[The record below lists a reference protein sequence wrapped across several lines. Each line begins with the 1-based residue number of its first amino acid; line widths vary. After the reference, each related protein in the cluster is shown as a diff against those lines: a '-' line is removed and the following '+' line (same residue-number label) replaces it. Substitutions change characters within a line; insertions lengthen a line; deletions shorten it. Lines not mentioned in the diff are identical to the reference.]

1 MRNIWIGFAVA
12 TVALGQTAAQVE
24 RRLEVKNAP
33 TDQAFMEMANGVR
46 TVIEIRD
53 FSANGA
59 QRTITMH
66 GTPEQVAGAEW
77 LFQQLDQPIG
87 NAENDGA
94 QFKMD
99 EVVGP
104 QKQPIEGVIR
114 VFHFKNPANV
124 QDFVE
129 IANAIR
135 TVTETRRLFTYSPS
149 MAMMIRDTPDK
160 AAAIEWLVGQLDK
173 PANQPNSGDGGG
185 YAGLTDKLGD
195 TPTRVFYVKGA
206 KNAQDLISIANA
218 IRSAAGLRRLFTV
231 NAQRAII
238 LRDYPDTVATAEW
251 LLNQLDQPPA
261 QTSSSDEYRIP
272 GATDESVRVFH
283 LASAD
288 LLQQFKSGAAE
299 AIGSGGIF
307 VFDTPRVV
315 MLRGNT
321 SQLAVATQ
329 LINDLQAQ
337 H

>member
-1 MRNIWIGFAVA
+1 MRSIWIGFALA
-12 TVALGQTAAQVE
+12 TVALGQTVAQVE
-24 RRLEVKNAP
+24 RRLEIKNAP
-33 TDQAFMEMANGVR
+33 TDQAFMEMANGIR
-46 TVIEIRD
+46 TLMEIRD
-53 FSANGA
+53 LSANAA
-59 QRTITMH
+59 QRAITMH
-66 GTPEQVAGAEW
+66 ATADQVAGAEW
-77 LFQQLDQPIG
+77 LAQQLDQPIG
-87 NAENDGA
+87 NAGSSSD

-99 EVVGP
+99 EAGP
-104 QKQPIEGVIR
+104 KGQPIQDVVR
-114 VFHFKNPANV
+114 VFNFKNPANV
-124 QDFVE
+124 QEFVE
-129 IANAIR
+129 IANGIR
-135 TVTETRRLFTYSPS
+135 TVTETRRLFTYNAN

-173 PANQPNSGDGGG
+173 PANQPKDSDGGG
-185 YAGLTDKLGD
+185 YSGLTDKLGD
-195 TPTRVFYVKGA
+195 TPTRVFYIKTA
-206 KNAQDLISIANA
+206 KNPQELINIANA
-218 IRSAAGLRRLFTV
+218 VRSTAQIRRLFTV

-238 LRDYPDTVATAEW
+238 LRDYPDTVATVEW

-261 QTSSSDEYRIP
+261 QTPSSEEYRIP

>member
-1 MRNIWIGFAVA
+1 MRNIWIGFALA
-12 TVALGQTAAQVE
+12 TVALGQTVAQVE

-33 TDQAFMEMANGVR
+33 TDQAFMEMANGIR
-46 TVIEIRD
+46 TVMEIQGL
-53 FSANGA
+53 SAAAA
-59 QRTITMH
+59 QRTITLH
-66 GTPEQVAGAEW
+66 ATPEQVDGAEW
-77 LFQQLDQPIG
+77 LLQQLDLPAG
-87 NAENDGA
+87 SSGNDGA

-99 EVVGP
+99 ELGP
-104 QKQPIEGVIR
+104 QKQPIEGVVR
-114 VFHFKNPANV
+114 VFHFKNPATV

-135 TVTETRRLFTYSPS
+135 TVTETRRLFTYNAT

-173 PANQPNSGDGGG
+173 PSDQPKDGDGGG
-185 YAGLTDKLGD
+185 YTGLTDSRGD
-195 TPTRVFYVKGA
+195 TPTRVFYVKTA
-206 KNAQDLISIANA
+206 KNPQEFVSVANA
-218 IRSAAGLRRLFTV
+218 VRSTAQIRRLFTV

-238 LRDYPDTVATAEW
+238 LRDYPDTVATVEW

-261 QTSSSDEYRIP
+261 STSSSDEYRIP
-272 GATDESVRVFH
+272 NATDESVRVFH
-283 LASAD
+283 LANPD

-315 MLRGNT
+315 MLRGST

-329 LINDLQAQ
+329 LINALDGQ